1 MIYRWF
7 GEKIV
12 DYSMAAATG
21 LFNIHE
27 LKWDEAA
34 LKEAHLSKDQLFEPV
49 SPYTSLTNMRKET
62 AEQMGINRHTPIVLA
77 GSDGPLANL
86 GIGAINPGET
96 AITIGTSGAI
106 RQFSSEPLL
115 DSKQEIFSYSFTKDS
130 WITGGPTN
138 NGGIVLKWVQDLLS
152 TEHHLLSMDEMTQLA
167 KTVEAGSEK
176 LLFMPYLN
184 GERAPFW
191 DAKAK
196 GSYIGL
202 QPHHQKQHLI
212 RASMEGVIYSI
223 YHIGHVLERLGNHH
237 ETLFASG
244 GFARSS
250 LWLQMLADTFGKPVK
265 VPESHQ
271 SSAWGAAWVAL
282 CAIQNYQLEDIKQ
295 SIPMKTEIE
304 PDLANHQTYQELFD
318 IYQGLYEQL
327 KDTFHRLS

>member
-1 MIYRWF
+1 
-7 GEKIV
+7 
-12 DYSMAAATG
+12 
-21 LFNIHE
+21 
-27 LKWDEAA
+27 
-34 LKEAHLSKDQLFEPV
+34 
-49 SPYTSLTNMRKET
+49 
-62 AEQMGINRHTPIVLA
+62 MGINRHTPIVLA